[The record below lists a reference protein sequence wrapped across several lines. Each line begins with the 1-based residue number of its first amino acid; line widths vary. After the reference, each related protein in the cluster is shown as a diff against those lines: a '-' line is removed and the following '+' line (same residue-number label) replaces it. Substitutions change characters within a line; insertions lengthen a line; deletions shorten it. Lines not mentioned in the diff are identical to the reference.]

1 MSDCFPVLASDA
13 MLGTLGFKAIAS
25 GPLFRYQAEKVATEA
40 LKALLISP
48 KGMTVVAR
56 VSPYSNVSRLTRE
69 CADNL
74 LHTLSLESSADSRV
88 AKSDWRVAKFD
99 MMVVIGDGVSDPSS
113 ALSASSAVRAVTT
126 FVASVVIPATA
137 PVLSASVKLALAFVS
152 VIAVATRGISAERSS
167 VIFWNNAAQC
177 GHDKEKEPMIYSQLP
192 SLWKGLC
199 QRLRRQRRDR

>member
-1 MSDCFPVLASDA
+1 M
-13 MLGTLGFKAIAS
+13 
-25 GPLFRYQAEKVATEA
+25 
-40 LKALLISP
+40 
-48 KGMTVVAR
+48 
-56 VSPYSNVSRLTRE
+56 
-69 CADNL
+69 
-74 LHTLSLESSADSRV
+74 
-88 AKSDWRVAKFD
+88 
-99 MMVVIGDGVSDPSS
+99 SDPSS

-137 PVLSASVKLALAFVS
+137 PVLSASVKFALAFVS

-199 QRLRRQRRDR
+199 QRLRRQRRDW